1 MSKYIGETS
10 RQRLIR
16 AGGAIAVVLLAVL
29 GFKFFQPAPKP
40 RGAAAIPV
48 SVEKVTRE
56 SVPVYRIG
64 FGTVRAFN
72 SVVLKVRVD
81 GALDKVLFNEGDE
94 VKQGQVLAQ
103 IDARPYQAA
112 LNVVLAKKAQDEAM
126 LTKARGD
133 LGRFQTLNKSQFTSQ
148 QNLEAQQAL
157 VAQAEATLK
166 GDEAA
171 VENARVQLGY
181 TTITAPVSGRIGL
194 RQVDMG
200 NILRASDNVGLAV
213 ISTVHPIS
221 VIFSLPASE
230 LSIIT
235 KARSQAGT
243 PVIAY
248 SSDDKVKLAEGTL
261 LTVDSAV
268 DETNGSIKLKATFQ
282 NESNSLTPGQSVSAH
297 ILLDTQNGVLTV
309 PARAVQRGPNGLFV
323 YALKPDSTVE
333 VRPIETS
340 ETVGDKMVLVSATL
354 AEGDTIVTG
363 GQARLEPGAKVSLRA
378 EPKAESKDP
387 AKGG

>member
-81 GALDKVLFNEGDE
+81 GALDKVLFNEGEE

-213 ISTVHPIS
+213 ISTVHPIA

>member
-81 GALDKVLFNEGDE
+81 GALDKVLFNEGEE